1 MKIEYKINSAKLSD
15 IHSHLVL
22 CNQEFVPPLEQRIDI
37 SIYSNKI
44 FEKATLVE
52 AWDNDLL
59 IGLVA
64 IYINQESKS
73 FITNVSVNSSHQGKG
88 IAKELVKNT
97 IEFAVSKKSLIIELE
112 VNHLNNSAIL
122 LYKKFDFI
130 PIGNNDNNLIM
141 QKNI

>member
-1 MKIEYKINSAKLSD
+1 MKIEYKINSAKFSD
-15 IHSHLVL
+15 VHNHLVL
-22 CNQEFVPPLEQRIDI
+22 CNQEFLPPLNLRVDI
-37 SIYSNKI
+37 SSYSYKI
-44 FEKATLVE
+44 LENATLIE
-52 AWDNDLL
+52 AWDNNIL

-73 FITNVSVNSSHQGKG
+73 FITNVSVNSSHHGKG

-97 IEFAVSKKSLIIELE
+97 IEFAVSKKSILIELE
-112 VNHLNNSAIL
+112 VNYLNNSAIL

-130 PIGNNDNNLIM
+130 AIGNIDNNLIM

>member
-1 MKIEYKINSAKLSD
+1 VKIDFKINSAKLSD
-15 IHSHLVL
+15 IYSHLVF

-37 SIYSNKI
+37 SSYSNKI

-73 FITNVSVNSSHQGKG
+73 FITNVSVNSKYQGKG

-112 VNHLNNSAIL
+112 VNYLNNSAIL
-122 LYKKFDFI
+122 LYKNFDFI
-130 PIGNNDNNLIM
+130 PIGNNDNKLIM